1 MTGSTLTE
9 ERLRA
14 LLQKAGVRDA
24 EGIGRE
30 VSLYDSGALDSF
42 LLLEVLLALEK
53 ELGVRIDN
61 RDVTPENLDSIER
74 LEAFVARLQ
83 ASGS

>member
-1 MTGSTLTE
+1 MTE

-14 LLQKAGVRDA
+14 LLHKAGVRGVDK
-24 EGIGRE
+24 IGRE

-53 ELGVRIDN
+53 ELGIRIDN
-61 RDVTPENLDSIER
+61 RHVTPENLDSIER

-83 ASGS
+83 ASPS

>member
-1 MTGSTLTE
+1 MTE
-9 ERLRA
+9 ERLRSV
-14 LLQKAGVRDA
+14 LQKAGVRDA
-24 EGIGRE
+24 MGIGRE

-53 ELGVRIDN
+53 ELGIRIDN

-74 LEAFVARLQ
+74 LESFVARLQ
-83 ASGS
+83 ASTA

>member
-1 MTGSTLTE
+1 MSE
-9 ERLRA
+9 ERVRA
-14 LLQKAGVRDA
+14 LLQKAGVRDVG
-24 EGIGRE
+24 GIGRE

-42 LLLEVLLALEK
+42 LLLEVLLTLEK

>member
-1 MTGSTLTE
+1 MTE

-24 EGIGRE
+24 LGIGRE

-83 ASGS
+83 ASGP

>member
-1 MTGSTLTE
+1 MTE

-14 LLQKAGVRDA
+14 LLHKAGVRDA
-24 EGIGRE
+24 LGIGRE
-30 VSLYDSGALDSF
+30 ISLYDSGALDSF

-53 ELGVRIDN
+53 ELGIRIDN

-74 LEAFVARLQ
+74 LETFVARLQ

>member
-1 MTGSTLTE
+1 MTE

-14 LLQKAGVRDA
+14 LLHQAGVRDA
-24 EGIGRE
+24 RGIGRE

-61 RDVTPENLDSIER
+61 RDITPENLDSIER
-74 LEAFVARLQ
+74 LQAFVARLQ
-83 ASGS
+83 ASGP

>member
-1 MTGSTLTE
+1 MTE

-14 LLQKAGVRDA
+14 LLHKAGVRDA
-24 EGIGRE
+24 QGIGRE
-30 VSLYDSGALDSF
+30 VSLYETGALDSF
-42 LLLEVLLALEK
+42 MLLELLLTLEK

-74 LEAFVARLQ
+74 IEAFVARIQ
-83 ASGS
+83 PGP

>member
-1 MTGSTLTE
+1 MTE

-24 EGIGRE
+24 KAIGRE

-53 ELGVRIDN
+53 ELGIRIDN